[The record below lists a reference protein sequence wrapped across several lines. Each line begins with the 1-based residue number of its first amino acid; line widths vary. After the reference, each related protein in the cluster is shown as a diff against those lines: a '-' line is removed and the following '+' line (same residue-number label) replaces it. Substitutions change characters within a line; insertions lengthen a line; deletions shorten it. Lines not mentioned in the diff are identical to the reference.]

1 MSHAAPTE
9 IAIAV
14 VEDSDRFLIGL
25 RPPDV
30 PLAGHWEFPGGKIHA
45 EETPEEAAVRETY
58 EETGL
63 RVIAQSVYLVHHQ
76 DYDHARLR
84 LHFIRCRVLDP
95 DQTPEPPFRW
105 VSRSDLD
112 RFSFPAGNRPLLEL
126 LRSGRRVT

>member
-1 MSHAAPTE
+1 MFHGTPTE

-30 PLAGHWEFPGGKIHA
+30 PLAGYWEFPGGKIRL
-45 EETPEEAAVRETY
+45 EETPEEAAVRETN

-63 RVIAQSVYLVHHQ
+63 RVVAQSVYLVHDQ

-84 LHFIRCRVLDP
+84 LHFIRCRVLDFE
-95 DQTPEPPFRW
+95 QTPEPPFRW
-105 VSRSDLD
+105 VSRSELD
-112 RFSFPAGNRPLLEL
+112 RFSFPVGNRPLLEL
-126 LRSGRRVT
+126 LRHGPDAT